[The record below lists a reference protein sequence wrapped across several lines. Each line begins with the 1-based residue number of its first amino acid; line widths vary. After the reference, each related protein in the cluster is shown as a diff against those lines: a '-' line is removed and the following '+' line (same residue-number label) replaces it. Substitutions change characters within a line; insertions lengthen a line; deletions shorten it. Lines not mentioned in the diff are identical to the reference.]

1 MNERLQKLYQEVILK
16 HDREPVNYHKMDDP
30 DLFFE
35 AYNQFCG
42 DQYNIYLRISGAEIE
57 AASFHGYG
65 CAISKASSSILVKL
79 LPGLTIP
86 QAGNLYRNFMALV
99 EEKSPDNLP
108 EELYAFEAVR
118 EFPGRTKCVTL
129 SWEEVFTQL
138 S

>member
-16 HDREPVNYHKMDDP
+16 HDREPVNYQKMEDP
-30 DLFFE
+30 DLVFE

-42 DQYNIYLRISGAEIE
+42 DQFNIYLKTSGREIE

-65 CAISKASSSILVKL
+65 CAISKASSSLLVKL
-79 LPGLTIP
+79 LPGMTISE
-86 QAGNLYRNFMALV
+86 ATLLYRNFMALV
-99 EEKSPDNLP
+99 EEKSPENLP

-129 SWEEVFTQL
+129 SWEELFTQL